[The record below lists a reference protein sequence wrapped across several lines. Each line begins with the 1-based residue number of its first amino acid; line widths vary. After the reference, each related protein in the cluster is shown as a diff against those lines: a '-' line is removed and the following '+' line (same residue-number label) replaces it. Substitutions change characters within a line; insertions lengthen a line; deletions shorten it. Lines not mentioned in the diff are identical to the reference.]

1 MLYDSAAAYTFQG
14 EWKMRIT
21 PASELK
27 TRIAKLQNEMVIHS
41 LKAVLMVQNAD
52 LFYFTGAIQ
61 QGALYVPAEGEA
73 LYLVRKD
80 YARARMESGLKE
92 IIPFKS
98 PRDIPG
104 VLADFGYA
112 MPETVG
118 MELDVVPVA
127 VMQRFQAGLGG
138 CAIIDA
144 TPLIR
149 NVRAVK
155 SAYEINIMKDAAL
168 ILDKVCKRVPDVL
181 CEGLTDLELAAEL
194 EFVARK
200 AGHQGLVRMRGFN
213 NEIFFGHT
221 FSGTDSA
228 VPTYSDTPL
237 GGVGLN
243 PSFPQGASYK
253 KIRRN
258 EPITVDFV
266 GVFDGYIVDQ
276 TRMFSIGELPEKLLK
291 AYVDMVV
298 IQEHA
303 KQAAKPGVAW
313 GDLYDECLK
322 MANDM
327 GYGDNFMG
335 SKGAQV
341 SFVGHGVGVELDEYP
356 FIARGLNDQNLKEN
370 MTFAFEPKAVFPG
383 LGAVGIENTFRVGE
397 NGLKHLTFSNQELIV
412 L

>member
-1 MLYDSAAAYTFQG
+1 
-14 EWKMRIT
+14 MRIT
-21 PASELK
+21 PAKELK
-27 TRIAKLQNEMVIHS
+27 NRIEKLQTEMTTHS
-41 LKAVLMVQNAD
+41 LDAVLIIQNAD

-61 QGALYVPAEGEA
+61 QGVLYVPLEGEP

-80 YARARMESGLKE
+80 YGRARMESGLKE
-92 IIPFKS
+92 VIPFKS

-104 VLADFGYA
+104 VLADFGIIL
-112 MPETVG
+112 PKKIG
-118 MELDVVPVA
+118 MELDVVPVV
-127 VMQRFQAGLGG
+127 VMNKYKAGLGE
-138 CAIIDA
+138 ALITDA

-155 SAYEINIMKDAAL
+155 SDYEINIMKDAAL
-168 ILDKVCKRVPDVL
+168 IVEKVCRRAPEL
-181 CEGLTDLELAAEL
+181 IHEGMTDLELAAEL

-213 NEIFFGHT
+213 NELFYAHI

-258 EPITVDFV
+258 EPITVDFS
-266 GVFDGYIVDQ
+266 GIFDGYIVDQ
-276 TRMFSIGELPEKLLK
+276 TRMFSIGELPKKLLK
-291 AYVDMVV
+291 AYADMVA
-298 IQEHA
+298 IQDYA
-303 KQAAKPGVAW
+303 KQVAQPGMSW
-313 GDLYDECLK
+313 GRLYEECLQ
-322 MANDM
+322 MAIAM
-327 GYGDNFMG
+327 GYQDHFMG

-341 SFVGHGVGVELDEYP
+341 SFIGHGTGVELDEYP
-356 FIARGLNDQNLKEN
+356 FIAKGFNDYQLLEK

-383 LGAVGIENTFRVGE
+383 LGAVGIENTFWVAKD
-397 NGLKHLTFSNQELIV
+397 GLKHLTFSNQDLIV

>member
-1 MLYDSAAAYTFQG
+1 
-14 EWKMRIT
+14 MRIT

-27 TRIAKLQNEMVIHS
+27 IRVAKLQDEMVIHN
-41 LKAVLMVQNAD
+41 LEAALMVQNAD

-80 YARARMESGLKE
+80 YARGRMESGLKE
-92 IIPFKS
+92 VIPFKS

-104 VLADFGYA
+104 ILAEFGYA
-112 MPETVG
+112 LPAKLG

-138 CAIIDA
+138 CAVSDV

-155 SAYEINIMKDAAL
+155 SSYEINIMKDAAL
-168 ILDKVCKRVPDVL
+168 ILDKVCKRVPEIL
-181 CEGLTDLELAAEL
+181 RGGMTDLELAAEL
-194 EFVARK
+194 EFIARK

-221 FSGTDSA
+221 FSGADSA

-237 GGVGLN
+237 GGVGLS
-243 PSFPQGASYK
+243 PSFSQGASYK
-253 KIRRN
+253 VINRN

-266 GVFDGYIVDQ
+266 SVFDGYMVDQ
-276 TRMFSIGELPEKLLK
+276 TRMFSIGELPDKLMQ

-303 KQAAKPGVAW
+303 KQAAKPGVTW
-313 GDLYDECLK
+313 GGLYDECLT
-322 MANDM
+322 MACDM
-327 GYGDNFMG
+327 GYRDHFMG

-341 SFVGHGVGVELDEYP
+341 SFIGHGVGVELDEYP
-356 FIARGLNDQNLKEN
+356 FIARGLNEQKLLEN

-383 LGAVGIENTFRVGE
+383 LGAVGIENTFWVAPE
-397 NGLKHLTFSNQELIV
+397 GLKHLTFSNQELTV

>member
-1 MLYDSAAAYTFQG
+1 
-14 EWKMRIT
+14 MRIT

-27 TRIAKLQNEMVIHS
+27 NRIAKLQNQMVIHS
-41 LKAVLMVQNAD
+41 LEAVLMVQNAD

-80 YARARMESGLKE
+80 YGRARMESGLKE
-92 IIPFKS
+92 VLPFKS

-104 VLADFGYA
+104 VLADFGY
-112 MPETVG
+112 PIPKTVG

-138 CAIIDA
+138 SSVKDA

-155 SAYEINIMKDAAL
+155 SIYEINIMKDAAL
-168 ILDKVCKRVPDVL
+168 ILDKVCKRVPEVL
-181 CEGLTDLELAAEL
+181 HEGMTDLELAAEL

-213 NEIFFGHT
+213 NELFFGHA
-221 FSGTDSA
+221 FSGADSA

-237 GGVGLN
+237 GGVGLS

-253 KIRRN
+253 KVCRN
-258 EPITVDFV
+258 EPVTVDFV
-266 GVFDGYIVDQ
+266 SVFDGYIVDQ
-276 TRMFSIGELPEKLLK
+276 TRMFSIGELPVELMK
-291 AYVDMVV
+291 AYVDMVA

-313 GDLYDECLK
+313 GTLYDECLN
-322 MANDM
+322 MADEM
-327 GYGDNFMG
+327 GYRDNFMG

-341 SFVGHGVGVELDEYP
+341 SFIGHGVGVELDEYP
-356 FIARGLNDQNLKEN
+356 FIAKGLNEQELQEN
-370 MTFAFEPKAVFPG
+370 MTFAFEPKVVFPG
-383 LGAVGIENTFRVGE
+383 LGAVGVENTFWVGE
-397 NGLKHLTFSNQELIV
+397 NGLKHLTFSNQELVV